1 MKSEEKFIDFIVFV
15 LKTAKEKRQYRFID
29 EVLKFIDNKAF
40 GTDLAIKIFE
50 GLLKEFKKGK
60 INQWA
65 SEKLEVFQEIKQIEE
80 REESKKKFKL
90 TRKETK
96 NCLFFIF
103 FYYFL
108 ILYFLGDK
116 LLDRGFCLI
125 II

>member
-1 MKSEEKFIDFIVFV
+1 LKSEEKFIDFIVFV

-50 GLLKEFKKGK
+50 RLLKEFKKGK

-80 REESKKKFKL
+80 REESKKSL
-90 TRKETK
+90 
-96 NCLFFIF
+96 N
-103 FYYFL
+103 
-108 ILYFLGDK
+108 
-116 LLDRGFCLI
+116 
-125 II
+125 